1 MWHQTPDCRL
11 YYESTG
17 SGRQSMVLLHGT
29 TGRSDSFRSIVP
41 ALSIDYRLFIP
52 DLRGHGRSSHVTGN
66 YRVVDFGRDICHL
79 LETLCQLPVILLGH
93 SLGGLVAIAVAA
105 KRPELVSALILE
117 DAPLW
122 LRRFTVKNGS
132 SSAYG
137 FFRSLHKLLMTTR
150 EESRLRERLPLVA
163 PDAVAREGSSLA
175 ARLSQIDPD
184 VLRMSYDSSLMAQFD
199 IDRSLTR
206 VQCPT
211 LLLQADQQQ
220 HSTLQDEDVH
230 AALKNLT
237 HGTHRVVTG
246 AGHHIHA
253 DNPEQTVDLI
263 QDWLKARV
271 SL

>member
-1 MWHQTPDCRL
+1 
-11 YYESTG
+11 
-17 SGRQSMVLLHGT
+17 MVLLHGT

-66 YRVVDFGRDICHL
+66 YRVVDFSHDICHL
-79 LETLCQLPVILLGH
+79 LEALCQLPVILLGH

-105 KRPELVSALILE
+105 ERPELVSALILE

-122 LRRFTVKNGS
+122 LRRCTVKNGS

-137 FFRSLHKLLMTTR
+137 FFRNLHKLLMDTR
-150 EESRLRERLPLVA
+150 EELRLREHLPVVA

-199 IDRSLTR
+199 IDRSLTK

-211 LLLQADQQQ
+211 LILQADQQQ

-237 HGTHRVVTG
+237 HGTHRVIAG
-246 AGHHIHA
+246 AGHHIHT
-253 DNPEQTVDLI
+253 DQPQRTVNII
-263 QDWLKARV
+263 QSWLKDKV
-271 SL
+271 LL